1 MQRQIL
7 PVGIAMAVGLI
18 VVAASMLNIPELS
31 AIANSIINWAALLG
45 GLALLLGLWNIL
57 TVHVQRLAHPDR
69 HSIFSAVILL
79 SAIVTL
85 IISLPEGTESTGAQ
99 WVFNYVYRPLEA
111 SFLALIA
118 FFIAT
123 AAFRSL
129 RARSI
134 ETSLMLLTA
143 LVVLLGQVP
152 LGTFLAP
159 LKEWIMNVP
168 VVAGQRGILIG
179 VTLGAIATS
188 LRLLVGIDRP
198 FAE

>member
-1 MQRQIL
+1 MQRQVL

-18 VVAASMLNIPELS
+18 VVAASLLNVPELS
-31 AIANSIINWAALLG
+31 SIANVIINWAALLG
-45 GLALLLGLWNIL
+45 SLALLLGLWNVL

-85 IISLPEGTESTGAQ
+85 IVSMPEGTEGAGAQ
-99 WVFNYVYRPLEA
+99 WIFNYVYRPLEA

-129 RARSI
+129 RAHSI
-134 ETSLMLLTA
+134 ETTLMLITA
-143 LVVLLGQVP
+143 LIILIGQVP
-152 LGTFLAP
+152 LGAFLAP
-159 LKEWIMNVP
+159 VKEWVMNVP

-188 LRLLVGIDRP
+188 LRLLVGADRP
-198 FAE
+198 YAE